1 MAAEE
6 PKKVEVESAPEPEAA
21 PPAVPAPEPEAP
33 AKDVTEEKAVV
44 PAEEEKP
51 ATDDSKALVVVE
63 SEQLCRRLLVQLL
76 TVEKTCACLVK
87 TCGGNCG
94 ITGRGVCARI

>member
-63 SEQLCRRLLVQLL
+63 SE
-76 TVEKTCACLVK
+76 
-87 TCGGNCG
+87 
-94 ITGRGVCARI
+94 